1 MGDVA
6 NARAVPE
13 IIENT
18 LTESLEIRTRG
29 LSRVTGLGPPDL
41 CQYTKVQEKTQSLLR
56 SNPVGPS
63 VLGCFH
69 FVYGV
74 DCSSPAAVA
83 AYFNT
88 LVNDLR
94 KAAVNTKAS
103 WRIQSGTYCCYNA
116 FAGVDVRVEVTMPGT
131 VNAYVLDNQGRRYGC
146 DERMWQ
152 EVQLCSVLRYVEKPS
167 PFDVPIF
174 GLRTFHPFKRPGDE
188 RAFLKTATE
197 LFWDAHA
204 LGTDELT
211 ANVTNVNNKL
221 TQGVKKYFLNSLRY
235 HQCMSFFLL
244 LARQDTELVCVLT
257 EIQHFF
263 QQTASAL
270 VLVSDH
276 LLTNNTSSAC
286 VLKQS
291 QLLLDRGNVADSLTL
306 AKRAVDMAP
315 AQAQVWIHL
324 AKTYVADRQFDLAL
338 VALNVAPMSHG
349 LDVCVPDIPDF
360 IPSANVNEVLRDMVD
375 EESEGDQTLAS
386 LPASNLRGTFVE
398 AYAVLTSVLN
408 IISWDELLAHRTQV
422 FLMEDEYARNK
433 EEVQSSSKSESDV
446 KAEENEGK
454 DTDKQSEVPAT
465 ANDTTAND
473 TDGKTDEDDATPT
486 PTSDTEKDSA
496 DEPKGKDGVSEAAD
510 MADDEVSQPTAASP
524 TPPEAN
530 YTGTKRLLERWLD
543 QLFTALYQDLMCSVI
558 WNAQEQH
565 AIKTGSRVEHTIGDL
580 LRYGYL
586 ANRLGKKEDA
596 IKAFQQCTSQ
606 GFCLRGLLA
615 IVDMYADD
623 GFVEET
629 LATVDAICQF
639 YELNTDYEI
648 PVSVHQAVYKL
659 IRKHGV
665 AMLNQL
671 GGKWVTRSPHVK
683 RIIDNG
689 VSWAVT
695 GHDQ

>member
-1 MGDVA
+1 MMTDPTVA
-6 NARAVPE
+6 RTVPE
-13 IIENT
+13 IFENT
-18 LTESLEIRTRG
+18 ETECLLARTKG
-29 LSRVTGLGPPDL
+29 LSKVTSMGPPDL
-41 CQYTKVQEKTQSLLR
+41 CQYTKVQEKQQSLLR
-56 SNPVGPS
+56 SAPAGPTVVG
-63 VLGCFH
+63 CYH
-69 FVYGV
+69 FVFGV

-83 AYFNT
+83 AYYNT

-94 KAAVNTKAS
+94 IATVHSKGS

-131 VNAYVLDNQGRRYGC
+131 VNAYVIDSQGRRYGC

-152 EVQLCSVLRYVEKPS
+152 EVQICSVLRSIGKPS

-174 GLRTFHPFKRPGDE
+174 GLRSFHPFKRPGDE
-188 RAFLKTATE
+188 KSFLKSAIDLYWE
-197 LFWDAHA
+197 AHA

-211 ANVTNVNNKL
+211 ANVSHVNNKL
-221 TQGVKKYFLNSLRY
+221 AQGIKKYFYGSLRY
-235 HQCMSFFLL
+235 HQSMEFFME
-244 LARQDTELVCVLT
+244 LAKQDP
-257 EIQHFF
+257 EIACILSETQHYF
-263 QQTASAL
+263 QQTSAAICL
-270 VLVSDH
+270 LSNH
-276 LLTNNTSSAC
+276 LLYHPNSSAC

-291 QLLLDRGNVADSLTL
+291 QILLDIGKVTQSLAL
-306 AKRAVDMAP
+306 AKRAVDIAP
-315 AQAQVWIHL
+315 AQSQVWIHL
-324 AKTYVADRQFDLAL
+324 AKVYVVDGKFDLAL

-349 LDVCVPDIPDF
+349 PDVCVPEIPDN
-360 IPSANVNEVLRDMVD
+360 IPSAHVNEVLRDMVD
-375 EESEGDQTLAS
+375 EEAEGDQTLSS

-398 AYAVLTSVLN
+398 AYTVLTSILN
-408 IISWDELLAHRTQV
+408 IISWDDLLAHRTKV

-433 EEVQSSSKSESDV
+433 DELIAGTEVNLSERSSSSTFTATDGEANGEKKIEAEMEISAGEIEVPDINCETINTNNVQSPV
-446 KAEENEGK
+446 PEE
-454 DTDKQSEVPAT
+454 T
-465 ANDTTAND
+465 
-473 TDGKTDEDDATPT
+473 KTETKEMSQPRSA
-486 PTSDTEKDSA
+486 SNEKDY
-496 DEPKGKDGVSEAAD
+496 V
-510 MADDEVSQPTAASP
+510 
-524 TPPEAN
+524 
-530 YTGTKRLLERWLD
+530 GTKRLLERWLD

-565 AIKTGSRVEHTIGDL
+565 AAKTGTRVEHTVGDL

-586 ANRLGKKEDA
+586 ALRLGKKEDA

-648 PVSVHQAVYKL
+648 PMSVYQAVFKL
-659 IRKHGV
+659 IQKHGV

-671 GGKWVTRSPHVK
+671 GGKWVTRSAHVK
-683 RIIDNG
+683 RIIDRG
-689 VSWAVT
+689 VSWAVS